1 MIFNRRDE
9 LLRHFENLSKL
20 GRTIPPDELS
30 DGFRWV
36 FGNGAKPQRNFY
48 QPRCQRIA
56 TKGHSE
62 MHSDDTMT
70 IEQVAELSGLGIRTI
85 LRACKA
91 NELNRL
97 KVQSGRT
104 QKLIFN
110 RAEVERWANARK
122 EKRVFVPSV
131 EPGPAHS
138 DNEVTAVA
146 PRYGTVTTQRP
157 TQLTLPGSEALVEQ
171 IGQSVGKV
179 VVEAL
184 KTPAVP
190 LADKRTLS
198 TAEAAQLFGL
208 PEAVIRR
215 AYKDGAL
222 RGRKVGRGVRY
233 LPADLDAFTRGLF
246 D

>member
-1 MIFNRRDE
+1 
-9 LLRHFENLSKL
+9 
-20 GRTIPPDELS
+20 
-30 DGFRWV
+30 
-36 FGNGAKPQRNFY
+36 
-48 QPRCQRIA
+48 
-56 TKGHSE
+56 

-70 IEQVAELSGLGIRTI
+70 IEQVAELAKLGIRTI
-85 LRACKA
+85 RRAMDA
-91 NELNRL
+91 NELTSFL
-97 KVQSGRT
+97 VQDGRT
-104 QKLIFN
+104 RKSIFN
-110 RAEVERWANARK
+110 RAEVERWIEARK

-138 DNEVTAVA
+138 DNEVTAVT

-157 TQLTLPGSEALVEQ
+157 TQLALPGSEALVEQ

-179 VVEAL
+179 VAEAL
-184 KTPAVP
+184 KAPAVP

-215 AYKDGAL
+215 AYKDGSL